1 MHLKKIIVY
10 IYKKKSIKSL
20 YIISWKV
27 LDAFL
32 WPFLVHTTQFTL
44 DVDRI
49 NYWNDHWIV
58 FVETSM
64 SNTLSTAKFIW
75 NFALRPEGKIS
86 FKQKKFGP
94 SFLSLNSKQ
103 VSLGEPFRYRKDFE
117 RIRRMINV
125 TIYDFR
131 QVHLEP
137 VKNAIF
143 SPVKTFNWL
152 FYRNYVFQQSQYN
165 TDKCFWWYLQHN
177 KDSKRM
183 HSQKNIVY
191 ILKNSIKSLYI
202 KSWKVLD
209 AFVWPFLVLTT
220 LFKLG
225 VNKINHWNDHWNIF
239 AETGISNTLS
249 AAKLI
254 WNFPLRPER
263 KISVRQK
270 FLEPIFCL

>member
-1 MHLKKIIVY
+1 
-10 IYKKKSIKSL
+10 
-20 YIISWKV
+20 
-27 LDAFL
+27 
-32 WPFLVHTTQFTL
+32 
-44 DVDRI
+44 
-49 NYWNDHWIV
+49 
-58 FVETSM
+58 M

-103 VSLGEPFRYRKDFE
+103 DSLGEPFRYRKDFE

-143 SPVKTFNWL
+143 SPIKTFNWL

-165 TDKCFWWYLQHN
+165 TDKCLWWYLQHN

-183 HSQKNIVY
+183 HSQKIIVY
-191 ILKNSIKSLYI
+191 ILKKSVKSLYI

-220 LFKLG
+220 LFRLG
-225 VNKINHWNDHWNIF
+225 VKINHWEDHWNIF
-239 AETGISNTLS
+239 AELEFQIRYRQQSWYEIFRWGPREKLVSGKNFWTPFFVFKLCANFIRS
-249 AAKLI
+249 AVL
-254 WNFPLRPER
+254 L
-263 KISVRQK
+263 
-270 FLEPIFCL
+270 